1 LSFELADSRIPGQY
15 QGAFSLGMSVE
26 AIAGPLLA
34 TGLVLG
40 FGIPGWL
47 AAGALFAV
55 LGTAVAA
62 ATRRAL
68 GTRPV
73 LADAT
78 ADLSLAEPTVRL
90 AQVDPTRRLAHTRPT
105 ADPTTRLAYADP
117 TADLLHTDS
126 FHAEPFPVQ
135 LFPAIRATMPAVP
148 PRR

>member
-1 LSFELADSRIPGQY
+1 
-15 QGAFSLGMSVE
+15 MSIE

-47 AAGALFAV
+47 AAGVLFAV

-68 GTRPV
+68 STRPAV
-73 LADAT
+73 TDSTVA
-78 ADLSLAEPTVRL
+78 LSQAEPTLRL
-90 AQVDPTRRLAHTRPT
+90 AQVDPTRRPDRIQPI
-105 ADPTTRLAYADP
+105 ADPVARLAYADP
-117 TADLLHTDS
+117 TADVLHTGS

-135 LFPAIRATMPAVP
+135 LFPAVTTVTPVGWT
-148 PRR
+148 RR